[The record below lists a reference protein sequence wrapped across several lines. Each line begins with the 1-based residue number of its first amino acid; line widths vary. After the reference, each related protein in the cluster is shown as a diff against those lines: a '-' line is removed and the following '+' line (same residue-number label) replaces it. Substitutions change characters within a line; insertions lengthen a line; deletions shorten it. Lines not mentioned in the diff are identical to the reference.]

1 MGCDCDQIRAIV
13 REEIERIE
21 DSYLSPI
28 KVVTDWLDSLFRPLE
43 DSIRAFFEGG
53 ERSWV
58 RFLDRYNLLS
68 AYIRP
73 SETDED
79 TVILPTLTDRIEEGF
94 SRNRIRQR
102 IIYSC
107 VNGTIRVSV
116 RVSVEGERNTT
127 RDTWIQP
134 DAIRPY
140 NHYGQ
145 LWLVYQIGTQPLRRT
160 AWQWIRS
167 RDHELFFVIPDF
179 RQNSADT
186 VQVSAEYQ
194 LFAGL
199 RMQSGY
205 PTLTV
210 LIPELGS
217 GDLWT
222 E

>member
-1 MGCDCDQIRAIV
+1 
-13 REEIERIE
+13 
-21 DSYLSPI
+21 
-28 KVVTDWLDSLFRPLE
+28 
-43 DSIRAFFEGG
+43 
-53 ERSWV
+53 
-58 RFLDRYNLLS
+58 
-68 AYIRP
+68 
-73 SETDED
+73 
-79 TVILPTLTDRIEEGF
+79 
-94 SRNRIRQR
+94 
-102 IIYSC
+102 
-107 VNGTIRVSV
+107 VSV

-134 DAIRPY
+134 DALRPY

-210 LIPELGS
+210 LMPELGS